1 MEQAFNQALSNS
13 RVIHGAIKAAGI
25 YHYRMDYQDFVQD
38 GIINY
43 AKVYKKYHSQEE
55 LTKINQLAFQKIK
68 WQAIDQLRK
77 QMRQSVEVTTTE
89 EQWGLFEESSQLEI
103 ADVINQLSFKI
114 QDKKR
119 LIAIFDSG
127 YSMCYLAQKEKIS
140 TKYLQR
146 LKQELRRQLTNS

>member
-25 YHYRMDYQDFVQD
+25 YHYRMDYQDFVQE

-43 AKVYKKYHSQEE
+43 AKVYKKYHPQEE

-89 EQWGLFEESSQLEI
+89 EQWGLFEENSQLEI

-127 YSMCYLAQKEKIS
+127 YSMCYLAQKENIS

-146 LKQELRRQLTNS
+146 LKQELKRQMTNN